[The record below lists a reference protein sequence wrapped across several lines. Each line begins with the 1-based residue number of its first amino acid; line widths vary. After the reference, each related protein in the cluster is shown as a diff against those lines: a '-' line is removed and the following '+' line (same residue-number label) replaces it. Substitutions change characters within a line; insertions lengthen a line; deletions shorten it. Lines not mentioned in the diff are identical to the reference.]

1 MIHAIDEMISVTTQQ
16 CHISNNP
23 VTVLY
28 YKRLLT
34 LLETLRKEYVK
45 NEMRSKEEIIEM
57 IEALT
62 EWVNQSNVATPVA
75 AFEYLQIGLYLD
87 ALNWVIGRKGELV

>member
-1 MIHAIDEMISVTTQQ
+1 MIHAIDEMISVTDQQ
-16 CHISNNP
+16 HHVSDNVIDS
-23 VTVLY
+23 TFY
-28 YKRLLT
+28 TYLLKP
-34 LLETLRKEYVK
+34 LVALRKEYVK
-45 NEMRSKEEIIEM
+45 DEMRSKEEIMGM

-62 EWVNQSNVATPVA
+62 ERINPSNVATPVA